1 MSDNE
6 KGQEEMVEA
15 KNHALLKSK
24 RKNKR
29 KKEKKNTIRR
39 YYLIENNLQAKNA
52 KLQSVH
58 ARVHHAYQ
66 VTR

>member
-6 KGQEEMVEA
+6 KGQEETVEA
-15 KNHALLKSK
+15 KNHALLKNKS
-24 RKNKR
+24 KNKR
-29 KKEKKNTIRR
+29 KKKKTIRR

-52 KLQSVH
+52 KLQSAH